1 MQQVVVDE
9 ELKWRIALTL
19 LEGVGSVTAR
29 NLVGYCG
36 SVEGV
41 FKEKKKN
48 LEKIPGIG
56 PATAEKIISHNTFER
71 AEKEL
76 VFIERYEIKPLF
88 YLDKEYPSRLKNCS
102 DAPVLLYYKGTAN
115 LNHHR
120 MIAIVGTRNASDYGK
135 QMTEKITEDLK
146 AYDIIIVSG
155 LAYGIDIAAH
165 KASIKNEMPTIGVLG
180 HGLDRIYP
188 ALHKPVA
195 EKMMEQGGL
204 LTEFMTGT
212 KPDKENF
219 PQRNRIVAGMCDAVL
234 VIEAAKS
241 GGALITAEIANSYNR
256 DVFAIPGRT
265 NDTYSAGC
273 NYFIKTNKAALV
285 ESADD
290 IAGMMQW
297 NLEKRETEKPRQ
309 RQLFIELNEEEK
321 QLANLIEQ
329 NGKTHID
336 LITSS
341 LPLPVSKISATL
353 LSLEFKGVIKSLPGK
368 MYEGV

>member
-1 MQQVVVDE
+1 MQQVAVDE
-9 ELKWRIALTL
+9 ELKLRIALTL
-19 LEGVGSVTAR
+19 LEGVGSITAR
-29 NLVGYCG
+29 NLVSYCG
-36 SVEGV
+36 SIEGV

-76 VFIERYEIKPLF
+76 AFIERHEIKPLF
-88 YLDKEYPSRLKNCS
+88 YLDKDFPTRLKSCS
-102 DAPVLLYYKGTAN
+102 DAPVMLYYKGTAD

-120 MIAIVGTRNASDYGK
+120 MIAIVGTRNASDYGRM
-135 QMTEKITEDLK
+135 MTEKITEDLK
-146 AYDIIIVSG
+146 AYDVIIVSG

-165 KASIKNEMPTIGVLG
+165 KACIKNEIPTIGVLG

-188 ALHKPVA
+188 AMHKPTA

-204 LTEFMTGT
+204 LTEYMTDT
-212 KPDKENF
+212 RPDKENF

-256 DVFAIPGRT
+256 DVFAVPGRT

-273 NYFIKTNKAALV
+273 NFFIKTNKAALV
-285 ESADD
+285 ESAAD
-290 IAGMMQW
+290 IAEMMNW
-297 NLEKRETEKPRQ
+297 NIEKRETQIPKQ
-309 RQLFIELNEEEK
+309 RQLFIELTGEEK
-321 QLANLIEQ
+321 QLADLIAQ

-336 LITSS
+336 TITSTVTM
-341 LPLPVSKISATL
+341 PISKISATL

>member
-1 MQQVVVDE
+1 MQQVAVDE
-9 ELKWRIALTL
+9 ELKLRIALTL

-29 NLVGYCG
+29 NLVSYCG
-36 SVEGV
+36 SVEAV

-76 VFIERYEIKPLF
+76 VFIERHEIKPLF
-88 YLDKEYPSRLKNCS
+88 YLDKEFPSRLKNCS
-102 DAPVLLYYKGTAN
+102 DAPVMLYYKGTAD

-120 MIAIVGTRNASDYGK
+120 LIAIVGTRNASDYGK
-135 QMTEKITEDLK
+135 QMTEKITEELK
-146 AYDIIIVSG
+146 AYDVIVVSG

-165 KASIKNEMPTIGVLG
+165 KAAIKNEMPTIGVLG

-188 ALHKPVA
+188 AIHKPVA
-195 EKMMEQGGL
+195 ETMMEQGGL

-219 PQRNRIVAGMCDAVL
+219 PQRNRIVAGMCDAAL

-256 DVFAIPGRT
+256 DVFAVPGRT

-273 NYFIKTNKAALV
+273 NYFIKMNKAALV
-285 ESADD
+285 ESAVD

-297 NLEKRETEKPRQ
+297 NIEKRENEKPKQ
-309 RQLFIELNEEEK
+309 RQLFVELTEEEK
-321 QLANLIEQ
+321 QLADLIAQ

-336 LITSS
+336 IITSS
-341 LPLPVSKISATL
+341 VLMPVSKISATL
-353 LSLEFKGVIKSLPGK
+353 LSLEFKGLIKSMPGK

>member
-1 MQQVVVDE
+1 MQQVAVDE
-9 ELKWRIALTL
+9 ELKLRIALTL

-29 NLVGYCG
+29 NLVSYCG

-41 FKEKKKN
+41 FRERKKN

-76 VFIERYEIKPLF
+76 AFIERHEIKPLF
-88 YLDKEYPSRLKNCS
+88 YLDKDFPSRLKSCS
-102 DAPVLLYYKGTAN
+102 DAPVMLYYKGTAD
-115 LNHHR
+115 LNQHR
-120 MIAIVGTRNASDYGK
+120 MIAIVGTRNASDYGRTI
-135 QMTEKITEDLK
+135 TEKITEELK
-146 AYDIIIVSG
+146 AYEIIIVSG
-155 LAYGIDIAAH
+155 LAYGIDITAH
-165 KASIKNEMPTIGVLG
+165 KASIKNEIPTIGVLG

-188 ALHKPVA
+188 AIHKSTA

-204 LTEFMTGT
+204 LTEFMTDT

-265 NDTYSAGC
+265 SDPYSAGC
-273 NYFIKTNKAALV
+273 NYFIKMNKAALV
-285 ESADD
+285 ESAAD
-290 IAGMMQW
+290 IAEMMQW
-297 NLEKRETEKPRQ
+297 NAEKHEAVKPKQ
-309 RQLFIELNEEEK
+309 KQLFVELTEEEK
-321 QLANLIEQ
+321 QLVEIISQ
-329 NGKTHID
+329 HGKTHID

>member
-1 MQQVVVDE
+1 MQQVAIDE
-9 ELKWRIALTL
+9 ELKYRIALTL
-19 LEGVGSVTAR
+19 LDGVGSVTAR
-29 NLVGYCG
+29 NLVSYCG

-41 FKEKKKN
+41 FSEKKKN

-56 PATAEKIISHNTFER
+56 PLTAEKIIQHNTFER

-76 VFIERYEIKPLF
+76 TFIERHEIKPLF
-88 YLDKEYPSRLKNCS
+88 YLDKDFPSRLKNCT
-102 DAPVLLYYKGTAN
+102 DAPILLYYKGTAD

-135 QMTEKITEDLK
+135 QMTEKISEELK
-146 AYDIIIVSG
+146 ACDVIIVSG
-155 LAYGIDIAAH
+155 LAYGIDITAH
-165 KASIKNEMPTIGVLG
+165 KASIKNEIPTIGVLG

-188 ALHKPVA
+188 AIHKPTA

-204 LTEFMTGT
+204 LTEFITGT

-273 NYFIKTNKAALV
+273 NHFIRINKAALA
-285 ESADD
+285 ESAAD
-290 IAGMMQW
+290 IAHMMNW
-297 NLEKRETEKPRQ
+297 NAEKRDSEKPKQ
-309 RQLFIELNEEEK
+309 RQLFVELNEEESL
-321 QLANLIEQ
+321 LANVILQ

-336 LITSS
+336 WITSS
-341 LPLPVSKISATL
+341 VALPVSKISATL
-353 LSLEFKGVIKSLPGK
+353 LNLEFKGVIKALPGK
-368 MYEGV
+368 MYEGT